1 MNPLEQNDYP
11 EISAYMRFV
20 KHVQKEMTDIFLDD
34 FVKLATN
41 GIGKVA
47 NRMKDFAK
55 KKRKGKATR
64 GKKITKAQKKQKEMN
79 KKKVDAYFAHKEAMT
94 EMKGNI
100 K

>member
-1 MNPLEQNDYP
+1 MEKNDYP

-20 KHVQKEMTDIFLDD
+20 THVQKEMTDIFLDD
-34 FVKLATN
+34 FVKLASN

-55 KKRKGKATR
+55 KKRKAKGKRA
-64 GKKITKAQKKQKEMN
+64 KKITKAQKKQKEMN
-79 KKKVDAYFAHKEAMT
+79 KKKVDAYFAHKEAMAA
-94 EMKGNI
+94 MKDNI